1 MSKTKEQIRKIAKRL
16 IKDHKN
22 LRLAQKDYE
31 RMSRLVYTLPAP
43 LRQYPWVRM
52 DMSTAPYNA
61 LRGGRAALSNLD
73 EKLTISPITVSKDE
87 TLEAKEVANKW
98 EYTLSHVVDRS
109 AKRRANFRGSVIW
122 DALVY
127 DEICAQIV
135 HLPTQFKVAG
145 PKSSVREKAALR
157 HGDWA
162 IRLVNPQKVYAEY
175 SDFMLERVLLVQ
187 SKTAQEIVDYW
198 GDAAKT
204 IRNRIAKKPEHASVV
219 YCEFDYVDYEQ
230 RYVWVAESKS
240 GIPVD
245 DKGVIILKPEPWL
258 TDEKGVPVPFLNW
271 ICVAGGTQTEDAPE
285 FQRKPMLFAVRQT
298 EQWASANIM
307 RTLQMSQTIAEY
319 GTPRD
324 VITGPGSEDV
334 EIDHGEPAGRMDLTA
349 FQKYER
355 IQALGLDPSFN
366 EYTLKLEQEIQ
377 KASLS
382 EVLVTGAPVGDIQAF
397 AAYDMEVKT
406 AVASLTPWKNLG
418 ERWYERLDV
427 TMLLMAHY
435 LAEDIVAYDTD
446 ATEHI
451 IKWNDINPDRIELEV
466 KLQPYMPTDQAQ
478 KVQTAIAMSQS
489 LEVPTREILEWMG
502 LTDPSGLMKEYKF
515 EQLDRADMMG
525 RIKKMDFVVS
535 GEMEQMAMQR
545 AQQIVEQ
552 QMAQQQTQQQQG
564 PGREQPNPMGP
575 QGIPGVEGQANNP
588 AMGMPP
594 PAIQSPAGNT
604 RETQTGLTR
613 AQPREV

>member
-1 MSKTKEQIRKIAKRL
+1 MSKTKEQIRKIARRL

-31 RMSRLVYTLPAP
+31 RMSRLVYELPAP

-73 EKLTISPITVSKDE
+73 EKLTVRPITVSSEDE
-87 TLEAKEVANKW
+87 TLGTKDVANEW
-98 EYTLSHVVDRS
+98 EYTLSHIVDRA

-145 PKSSVREKAALR
+145 PESNVREQAALR

-162 IRLVNPQKVYAEY
+162 IRLVNPQKLYVEY
-175 SDFMLERVLLVQ
+175 SDYMVERVLLVQ
-187 SKTAQEIVDYW
+187 RKTAQEIVDYW

-204 IRNRIAKKPEHASVV
+204 IRNRITKKPEHASVV

-230 RYVWVAESKS
+230 RYVWVAEEKS

-319 GTPRD
+319 GAPRD
-324 VITGPGSEDV
+324 IVTGPGGEDV

-382 EVLVTGAPVGDIQAF
+382 EVLVTGAPVGNIQAF

-406 AVASLTPWKNLG
+406 AVMSLGPWKNLG
-418 ERWYERLDV
+418 ERFYDRLYE
-427 TMLLMAHY
+427 TILLMAY
-435 LAEDIVAYDTD
+435 YRAEDIVAYDTD
-446 ATEHI
+446 ANKYI
-451 IKWNDINPDRIELEV
+451 IKWDDIDPERIQLET
-466 KLQPYMPTDQAQ
+466 KLQPYIPTDQAQ

-489 LEVPTREILEWMG
+489 LETPTRRILEWMG
-502 LTDPSGLMKEYKF
+502 ETDPEGLMREYKI
-515 EQLDRADMMG
+515 EQLDRAEMMG
-525 RIKKMDFVVS
+525 RLKRIEIMAS
-535 GEMEQMAMQR
+535 GEIERMA
-545 AQQIVEQ
+545 A
-552 QMAQQQTQQQQG
+552 QMAQGMMEQQAAEQGAGGGQQP
-564 PGREQPNPMGP
+564 PGMGP
-575 QGIPGVEGQANNP
+575 QGIPGVEGQVNNP

-613 AQPREV
+613 AQPRNVGA